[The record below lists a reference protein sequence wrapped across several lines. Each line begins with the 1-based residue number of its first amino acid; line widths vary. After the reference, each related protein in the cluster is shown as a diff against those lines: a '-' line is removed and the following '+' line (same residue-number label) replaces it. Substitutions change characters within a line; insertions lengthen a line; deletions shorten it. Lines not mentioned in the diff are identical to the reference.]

1 MLNKMPVRQKKLK
14 NSYFMVDSAKKLCIL
29 QGIALCLNEG

>member
-1 MLNKMPVRQKKLK
+1 MLNKMQVWQKKLK
-14 NSYFMVDSAKKLCIL
+14 NSYFIVDSDKKLCIL